1 MKKNKKTVINNNATE
16 LAEALSLNSSVAVE
30 WEVRSSVTK
39 RIIDSANKNKITVTE
54 LAKLANTSRAR
65 VTKILKD
72 NTYGISLD
80 VLFRVLGALG
90 DTVKLNYKK
99 AS

>member
-1 MKKNKKTVINNNATE
+1 MTTKKKVINKTSAD
-16 LAEALSLNSSVAVE
+16 LAESLGLNSSVAVE

-39 RIIDSANKNKITVTE
+39 KIIESATKSEITVTD
-54 LAKLANTSRAR
+54 LAKLASTSRSR

-72 NTYGISLD
+72 DTYGISLD
-80 VLFRVLGALG
+80 VLFRVLGAVG
-90 DTVKLNYKK
+90 QNVKLSFKK

>member
-1 MKKNKKTVINNNATE
+1 MRTKKKVINKTSAD
-16 LAEALSLNSSVAVE
+16 LAESLGLNSSVAVE

-39 RIIDSANKNKITVTE
+39 KIIESANKKDMTVTD

-72 NTYGISLD
+72 DTYGISLD
-80 VLFRVLGALG
+80 VLFRVLGATG
-90 DTVKLNYKK
+90 QNVKLSYNK